1 MKNKFCPIFIIVI
14 GTVTALAATAGCSDR
29 SKAESAPIAASPS
42 PAGPEALPVAPTP
55 VAPGAPAPVSP
66 DPFIEITAALDSVT
80 RSTVARLSAALPAM
94 EQAIDAQVAAWKAG
108 GVVGTTAAEEKLAK
122 ARTDF
127 AQSINTLSM
136 ADDITWNNA
145 KEGAQ
150 SALQNLRRALTDYP
164 TGQTGN

>member
-1 MKNKFCPIFIIVI
+1 MRNKFCPIFIIMA
-14 GTVTALAATAGCSDR
+14 VTALAATAGCSDR
-29 SKAESAPIAASPS
+29 SKAESALIAGSPGPAS
-42 PAGPEALPVAPTP
+42 PEALP

-66 DPFIEITAALDSVT
+66 DPFTEITAALDSVT
-80 RSTVARLSAALPAM
+80 RSTVARLSTALPAM

-150 SALQNLRRALTDYP
+150 SSLQNLRRALTDYP
-164 TGQTGN
+164 TGQAGH